1 MMAWR
6 FIHVRLMTTRAQ
18 RITLSA
24 QIHRVR
30 VVAIY
35 TLNAGGTH
43 PTLLERT
50 VNKHFFFDLPGWRV
64 KRGSEQFGLKV
75 IEKRLA
81 KINTIAQRGTQ
92 RVTRVALLHRLL

>member
-18 RITLSA
+18 HITLSA
-24 QIHRVR
+24 QIRRVR
-30 VVAIY
+30 VVAID

-43 PTLLERT
+43 PTLLEGT
-50 VNKHFFFDLPGWRV
+50 VNKHFFFDLPGFRV
-64 KRGSEQFGLKV
+64 KRGTEQFGLELIK
-75 IEKRLA
+75 KRLA
-81 KINTIAQRGTQ
+81 KLDTIAQRGTQ